1 MASEKLRSFAGRVGF
16 VTLLGLLG
24 FAAVELSYW
33 NWYGFPVAYEIG
45 QFLDQI
51 VGMVVAGTVIALI
64 MRRV

>member
-1 MASEKLRSFAGRVGF
+1 VGF

-51 VGMVVAGTVIALI
+51 VGMIVAGTVIALI